1 MVKDH
6 ERSNEI
12 HHSMLTR
19 GEEIVASLL
28 FHADNAHFTSMALG
42 DGGTATGP
50 WEMALWNPAHE
61 EMEDLLEIGSDRYG

>member
-50 WEMALWNPAHE
+50 
-61 EMEDLLEIGSDRYG
+61 